1 MDATAKQ
8 VLVAGAT
15 GFVGARLCCALSDQ
29 GYSVRAMTRRPDQ
42 YRGVGTPVYGDVERP
57 ESLPTAMAGCDSA
70 YYLVHSLAETD
81 FEEREAAA
89 ARAFAAAALAR
100 GLRRIVY
107 LGALG
112 DESERLSR
120 HLRSRRR
127 VETCLAATGV
137 PVTTLRAGI
146 VVGRGGTSWELTHQV
161 VDRLPVL
168 ITPRWANTRTQPIA
182 LDDVVR
188 YLTGVLELPEAAS
201 RSFDVGGAEVLTY
214 ADMVRRVAAIRGR
227 LLPLVPVPALSLLLR
242 PPLSTLWGAFRW
254 ISLGLWL
261 VTDLDT
267 TTSVNLIKSMRNEVV
282 VHDSTIRE
290 LVPFEPMNY
299 DQAVLV
305 ALNEAAEARD
315 GRLGSSSDAGDRA
328 S

>member
-1 MDATAKQ
+1 VDATVKR

-15 GFVGARLCCALSDQ
+15 GFVGARLCRALRDE
-29 GYSVRAMTRRPDQ
+29 GYSLQAMTRRPDQ
-42 YRGVGTPVYGDVERP
+42 YQGVGTPTYGDVERP
-57 ESLPTAMAGCDSA
+57 ESLHPAMDGCDSA
-70 YYLVHSLAETD
+70 YYLVHSLDESD

-89 ARAFAAAALAR
+89 AHAFATAAAAT

-120 HLRSRRR
+120 HLRSRRK
-127 VETCLAATGV
+127 VEGILASTGV

-146 VVGRGGTSWELTHQV
+146 VVGRGGTSWELTHRI

-168 ITPRWANTRTQPIA
+168 VTPRWANTRTQPIA
-182 LDDVVR
+182 VDDVVR
-188 YLTGVLELPEAAS
+188 YLVGVLELPEAAS
-201 RSFDVGGAEVLTY
+201 RSLDVGGAEVLTY
-214 ADMVRRVAAIRGR
+214 ADMVRRVATIRGR
-227 LLPLVPVPALSLLLR
+227 LLPLFPVPALSLLLR

-267 TTSVNLIKSMRNEVV
+267 TTGVNLIKSMRNEVV
-282 VHDSTIRE
+282 MRDYTIRQ
-290 LVPFEPMNY
+290 LVPFEPMDY
-299 DQAVLV
+299 SQAVLV
-305 ALNEAAEARD
+305 ALNEAAEARA
-315 GRLGSSSDAGDRA
+315 GQLGSSPDAGDRA